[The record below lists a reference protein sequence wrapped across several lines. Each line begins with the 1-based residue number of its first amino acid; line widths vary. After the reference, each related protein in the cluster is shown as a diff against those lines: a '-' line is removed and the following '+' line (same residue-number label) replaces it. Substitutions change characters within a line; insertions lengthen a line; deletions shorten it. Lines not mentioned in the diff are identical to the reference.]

1 MEKKKKP
8 WYVVLFNILLTII
21 CIIVLVVGG
30 IFLFFKIK
38 YDVNVFS
45 AISQIRMLN
54 ETVNEDELFP
64 NKYTEVDI
72 ASAQV
77 MVNSQIEN
85 LIVKNDNGYTIDTT
99 GITDTMDV
107 SIYLTDKEIG
117 AIVNVLLIQN
127 NQNAVNIGGKTLP
140 FELIQVKFDNN
151 VENSA
156 DVNIVLKVNVEEI
169 KNEMNS
175 FPLSWVKKY
184 IPNDLYFSSTVTVTK
199 GTNAYEYT
207 TTSKSLTINNLNVE
221 QTTSLLK
228 TINTFVSFGNE
239 NTINELIG
247 NTFVDALIGTE
258 ENQGFAYSLKSL
270 GASDFTFTTQNDK
283 NYFVIVK

>member
-85 LIVKNDNGYTIDTT
+85 LIVKNDNGYTIETT

-140 FELIQVKFDNN
+140 FELIQVKFDNI

-156 DVNIVLKVNVEEI
+156 DVNIALKVNVEEI

>member
-140 FELIQVKFDNN
+140 FELIQVKFDNI

-156 DVNIVLKVNVEEI
+156 DVNIALKVNVEEI

>member
-85 LIVKNDNGYTIDTT
+85 LIVKNDNGYTIETT

-140 FELIQVKFDNN
+140 FELIQVKFDNI

-156 DVNIVLKVNVEEI
+156 DVNIALKVNVEEI

-270 GASDFTFTTQNDK
+270 GASDFTFTTQNDR